1 MFSRSAFNILH
12 GTAMIGMVL
21 VLIQCGPKPQ
31 ESKTASPA
39 AAQPAAPATELAGQI
54 FDVPVPMGNYYFAK
68 RVHGMFQTP
77 EERAMTP
84 EQMEQ
89 HIWHNLVL
97 SFEASRRQIEVTE
110 EEFSQWVDSV
120 LSVLELKFTRTANPD
135 EYKKWIEETLKQS
148 VELFENQMRYLA
160 TIEKLKREIVKE
172 MQVTVT
178 EEEMRQDYLNTEN
191 HVGGEYL
198 LFDTQA
204 EADAFYESNKD
215 IAKWESYKA
224 ANPDKVKPFML
235 ITVQAIVDLWGVP
248 QAQIDEF
255 HAMPIG
261 QVGKPLPFGKQ
272 IGVFRLLDKR
282 TGDFSN
288 YETKKENLQKR
299 VEARKKYQAGQDWIK
314 NIDREANIQVWVK
327 PEPTT

>member
-1 MFSRSAFNILH
+1 MFLRDAFHVTVI
-12 GTAMIGMVL
+12 IGMVL
-21 VLIQCGPKPQ
+21 VLVQCGPKPQ

-39 AAQPAAPATELAGQI
+39 AASQSSAPETELAGQI
-54 FDVPVPMGNYYFAK
+54 FDAPVPMGNYYFAK

-89 HIWHNLVL
+89 HVWHNLVL

-120 LSVLELKFTRTANPD
+120 LSVLELKFTRAANPD

-178 EEEMRQDYLNTEN
+178 EEEMRKDYLNTEN
-191 HVGGEYL
+191 HVAGEYL
-198 LFDTQA
+198 LFDKKE
-204 EADAFYESNKD
+204 EADAFYNENRD
-215 IAKWESYKA
+215 IAKWDAYKA
-224 ANPDKVKPFML
+224 ASADKVKPFMM

-248 QAQIDEF
+248 QEQIDEF
-255 HAMPIG
+255 HAMDLG
-261 QVGKPLPFGKQ
+261 MVGKPLPFGTQ
-272 IGVFRLLDKR
+272 WGVFRLLEKR
-282 TGDFSN
+282 TGDFTN
-288 YETKKENLQKR
+288 YESKKENLQKR

-314 NIDREANIQVWVK
+314 NIDKEAKIQVWVK
-327 PEPTT
+327 PESAA

>member
-1 MFSRSAFNILH
+1 MFLRDAFHVTVI
-12 GTAMIGMVL
+12 IGMVL
-21 VLIQCGPKPQ
+21 VLVQCGPKPQ
-31 ESKTASPA
+31 ESKSVSPA
-39 AAQPAAPATELAGQI
+39 TTAQPASPTTELAGQI

-77 EERAMTP
+77 EERSMTP

-120 LSVLELKFTRTANPD
+120 LSVLELKFTRTEKPD
-135 EYKKWIEETLKQS
+135 EYKKWVEETLKQS

-160 TIEKLKREIVKE
+160 TIEKLKREIVNE

-198 LFDTQA
+198 LFETQA
-204 EADAFYESNKD
+204 DADAFYENNKD

-224 ANPDKVKPFML
+224 ANSDKVKPFML

-248 QAQIDEF
+248 QEKIDEF

-261 QVGKPLPFGKQ
+261 QVGKPLPFGNQ
-272 IGVFRLLDKR
+272 VGVFRLLDKR

-288 YETKKENLQKR
+288 FDSKKENLQKR

-314 NIDREANIQVWVK
+314 NIDREAKIQVWVK
-327 PEPTT
+327 PEQTT